1 MTAPAGPRTVQHCPA
16 CRSDAVRVGP
26 QSHRTGLVVA
36 RCRTCGAQFLV
47 DDNPADVTEVIG
59 TDEVSVEYV
68 NTWVDHKREGVGPR
82 AWHDVLAALVRETD
96 TGQRPP
102 RLYDVGAGGGEFL
115 AVARDEYGFE
125 VSGNDIMEGAVTV
138 ARERSGIELDLGDLA
153 QLDHEDDYDA
163 VTMWCVLAHVPDG
176 EQLLREV
183 HRMLVPGGVLY
194 LQTPHNTVP
203 DRSLLAARTL
213 TRGRATRLSDR
224 RLAGN
229 GHHRILHTPR
239 SMTRLL
245 ERAGFTDARVV
256 PQARYSM
263 SSVAYLRSLR
273 APEPVLRPA
282 AWLMD
287 RAIASPLAP
296 RITLDVWA
304 RKPR

>member
-1 MTAPAGPRTVQHCPA
+1 
-16 CRSDAVRVGP
+16 
-26 QSHRTGLVVA
+26 VVA
-36 RCRTCGAQFLV
+36 WCHDCGAQFLV
-47 DDNPADVTEVIG
+47 GDVDQDVAEVIR

-68 NTWVDHKREGVGPR
+68 ETWVDHKREGVGPQ
-82 AWHDVLAALVRETD
+82 AWHDVLTTLVGEVD
-96 TGQRPP
+96 TGSRRP

-115 AVARDEYGFE
+115 AVARDQYGFE
-125 VSGNDIMEGAVTV
+125 VSGNDIMEGAIAV

-153 QLDHEDDYDA
+153 QLDHVDEYDA
-163 VTMWCVLAHVPDG
+163 VTMWCVLAHVPNG

-183 HRMLVPGGVLY
+183 HRLLAPGGVLY

-229 GHHRILHTPR
+229 GHHRILHTRR

-245 ERAGFTDARVV
+245 ERVGFSDVRVV
-256 PQARYSM
+256 PQPRYSM

-282 AWLMD
+282 SWLMD
-287 RAIASPLAP
+287 RAVTSPLAP
-296 RITLDVWA
+296 RIVLDVWA
-304 RKPR
+304 RKAR